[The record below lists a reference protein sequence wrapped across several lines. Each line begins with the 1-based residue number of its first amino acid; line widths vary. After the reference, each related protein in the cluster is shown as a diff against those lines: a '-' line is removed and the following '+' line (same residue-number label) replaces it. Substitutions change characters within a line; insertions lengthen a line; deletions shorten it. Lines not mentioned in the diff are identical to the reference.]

1 MNVASPQRFS
11 RIRGTGSYLP
21 PDRVS
26 NADLAARL
34 AKDGIETS
42 DEWIVERSG
51 IRSRHFAAP
60 DVTSSD
66 LALVAARRALEAAD
80 CDP

>member
-1 MNVASPQRFS
+1 MTTALPRHS
-11 RIRGTGSYLP
+11 RISGTGSYLP

-42 DEWIVERSG
+42 DEWIVERTG
-51 IRSRHFAAP
+51 IRFRQIG
-60 DVTSSD
+60 
-66 LALVAARRALEAAD
+66 RAHV
-80 CDP
+80 